1 MSDEPSIPGLHQVLS
16 PGLLVASPQMEDPFF
31 AKTVVLLC
39 RHEDDGAMG
48 IVINRE
54 TDLELQTV
62 LTEVSFELGDAAER
76 AVMWGGPVEPHR
88 GTIVFRP
95 IMPQDDEF
103 MEISRSIRVSGSM
116 DVLQGLVEGHVE
128 DDWFLSL
135 GYAGW
140 GPGQLDKEIQEGSWI
155 VLPVDPG
162 TVFDQPIDER
172 YDACIAQLGIDANL
186 IFMTP
191 IDE

>member
-1 MSDEPSIPGLHQVLS
+1 MTDENSENEHHQILS
-16 PGLLVASPQMEDPFF
+16 PGLLVASPQMQDPFF
-31 AKTVVLLC
+31 TKTVVLLV
-39 RHEDDGAMG
+39 RHESDGAMG

-54 TDLELQTV
+54 TDLELETV
-62 LTEVSFELGDAAER
+62 LTEVTFDLGDAR
-76 AVMWGGPVEPHR
+76 DKPVMWGGPVEPHR

-95 IMPQDDEF
+95 LMPQDDEF
-103 MEISRSIRVSGSM
+103 LEITGSIRVSGSM
-116 DVLQGLVEGHVE
+116 DVLKGLIISHTDE
-128 DDWFLSL
+128 DWFLSL

-155 VLPVDPG
+155 VLPVDPQ
-162 TVFDQPIDER
+162 TVFDEPVEDR